1 MDNAPRRT
9 IVILSTEPWGKM
21 LLSKMHFALELA
33 GRGNKVFFVNP
44 PRPLPGG
51 QLATVGEEMEGG
63 RLTLIHTKTVRGS
76 LFLRHKLFFLYR
88 RLNGLYIRA
97 IRKLVGGKIN
107 EVWSFNPNQFVDL
120 TPFHADRSIL
130 LLYDFYRGDHIV
142 RAARSADALI
152 SVSQVILDH
161 YKDTPPPK
169 LFLQHGLGSHFA
181 NLSRR
186 RLEAQDFGHSGS
198 GPGKVKVGYTGNLLR
213 EGMNTEIARE
223 IIGRHSDIEFHFLG
237 PFSLKDNNVS
247 SVVETPKELLD
258 FIEFLQGQA
267 NVFLHGVVGQQE
279 LSERLFEMDAFLFIY
294 SSKKE
299 MNGASNAHK
308 LLEYISTGKVVIS
321 THVSTYAGTD
331 LMLMSGPADEQALP
345 EMFSR
350 AVGELSVHNSVD
362 RQVSRIRYALDNT
375 YARQIDRVQQFIT
388 R

>member
-1 MDNAPRRT
+1 MDNAAQRT

-33 GRGNKVFFVNP
+33 GRGNRVFFVNP
-44 PRPLPGG
+44 PRPLPGK
-51 QLATVGEEMEGG
+51 QLAMVAEEIEEG
-63 RLTLIHTKTVRGS
+63 RLTVIHTNTVRGS

-88 RLNGLYIRA
+88 RLNGRYIRE
-97 IRKLVGGKIN
+97 IRKLVGGKID
-107 EVWSFNPNQFVDL
+107 EVWSFNPNQYVDL
-120 TPFHADRSIL
+120 APFGAERSIL

-181 NLSRR
+181 NLARR
-186 RLEAQDFGHSGS
+186 RLETRDFVVS
-198 GPGKVKVGYTGNLLR
+198 GPGKIKVGYTGNLLR
-213 EGMNTEIARE
+213 AGMNTGIATE
-223 IIGRHSDIEFHFLG
+223 IIGQHPDIEFHFWG
-237 PFSLKDNNVS
+237 PYSLKDNNVNS
-247 SVVETPKELLD
+247 AVETPADLLD
-258 FIEFLQGQA
+258 FIGFLQGQA

-279 LSERLFEMDAFLFIY
+279 LSERLFGMDAFLFIY
-294 SSKKE
+294 SPKKE

-331 LMLMSGPADEQALP
+331 LLLMSGPADEQALP
-345 EMFSR
+345 GIFAR
-350 AVGELSVHNSVD
+350 AVGELSVHNSVE
-362 RQVSRIRYALDNT
+362 RQVGRIRYALDNT
-375 YARQIDRVQQFIT
+375 YARQIDRVEQFIT

>member
-1 MDNAPRRT
+1 MDNAPQRT

-88 RLNGLYIRA
+88 RLNRLYIRA

-107 EVWSFNPNQFVDL
+107 EVWSFNPNQYVDL
-120 TPFHADRSIL
+120 TPFDADRSIL

-142 RAARSADALI
+142 RAARSADVLI
-152 SVSQVILDH
+152 SVSKVILDH

>member
-1 MDNAPRRT
+1 MDNAAQRT

-51 QLATVGEEMEGG
+51 QLAAVGEEMEGG
-63 RLTLIHTKTVRGS
+63 RLTLIHTNTVRGS

-88 RLNGLYIRA
+88 RLNTRYIRA
-97 IRKLVGGKIN
+97 IRRLVGAKIN
-107 EVWSFNPNQFVDL
+107 EVWCFNPNQYVDL
-120 TPFHADRSIL
+120 APFEADRSIL
-130 LLYDFYRGDHIV
+130 LLYDFYRGDHIAH
-142 RAARSADALI
+142 AARSAHVLI
-152 SVSQVILDH
+152 SVSRVILDH

-186 RLEAQDFGHSGS
+186 RLEAQDFGHSAS
-198 GPGKVKVGYTGNLLR
+198 GQGKVKVGYTGNLLR
-213 EGMNTEIARE
+213 EGMNIEIAVE
-223 IIGRHSDIEFHFLG
+223 IIGRHSDIEFHFWG
-237 PFSLKDNNVS
+237 PYSLKDNNVNS
-247 SVVETPKELLD
+247 FVETPKELLD

-294 SSKKE
+294 SSRKE

-345 EMFSR
+345 GMFAR

>member
-1 MDNAPRRT
+1 MDNAPQRT

-33 GRGNKVFFVNP
+33 ARGNKVFFVNP

-107 EVWSFNPNQFVDL
+107 EVWSFNPNQYVDL
-120 TPFHADRSIL
+120 TPFEADRSIL

-142 RAARSADALI
+142 RAARSADVLI

-169 LFLQHGLGSHFA
+169 LFLQHGLGRHFA

-186 RLEAQDFGHSGS
+186 RLEAQDFGHSGF

-223 IIGRHSDIEFHFLG
+223 IIGRHSDIEFHFWG
-237 PFSLKDNNVS
+237 PYSLKDNNVN
-247 SVVETPKELLD
+247 SVVETPKELLA

-331 LMLMSGPADEQALP
+331 LMLMSGPADEQLLP
-345 EMFSR
+345 GIFAR
-350 AVGELSVHNSVD
+350 AIRELPVHNSIE